1 MSDRGFIVIDRKI
14 TDWKWW
20 GNATARSIWLYL
32 LVTANWK
39 SGFNSDGTE
48 IKRGQVCR
56 SLRNIA
62 DDNQVTVKTIRYWL
76 KKFENGGEIVISRAH
91 YYQVINIV
99 NYDKYQDLQGTK
111 GTSTTTSTTT
121 SGITSTTTDRTKIT
135 IVTKKPSNQVTNKDK
150 RSCSSDD
157 ERSLPDANEI
167 AKKSVLSKQQ
177 TLWFNEFWTAY
188 PRKTGKAQAE
198 KAFAKACRSDVEFSS
213 IMFGLSRQNESKFHP
228 MIDNGEDRFI
238 PYPSTWLNGK
248 RWEDAIEPYTE
259 ETGEDDDMPF

>member
-111 GTSTTTSTTT
+111 GTSTTTS
-121 SGITSTTTDRTKIT
+121 GITSTTTDRTKIT

-157 ERSLPDANEI
+157 ERSPKTDHP
-167 AKKSVLSKQQ
+167 KSRRSVLSEKQSE
-177 TLWFNEFWTAY
+177 WFKEFWTAY

-198 KAFAKACRSDVEFSS
+198 KAFAKACRNDTDIAA
-213 IMFGLSRQNESKFHP
+213 IMYGLSEQCRLKFEP
-228 MIDNGEDRFI
+228 MAANGEAQYI
-238 PYPSTWLNGK
+238 PYPSTWLNGR
-248 RWEDAIEPYTE
+248 RWEDDLEPYT
-259 ETGEDDDMPF
+259 THPGDQDDLPF

>member
-111 GTSTTTSTTT
+111 GTSTTTS
-121 SGITSTTTDRTKIT
+121 GITSTTTDRTKIT

-198 KAFAKACRSDVEFSS
+198 KAFNKVCKNEVDFAA
-213 IMFGLSRQNESKFHP
+213 IMHGLSEQNRLKFQP
-228 MIDNGEDRFI
+228 MIDDGQEQYI
-238 PYPSTWLNGK
+238 PYPSTWLNGR
-248 RWEDAIEPYTE
+248 RWEDKVTPYKE
-259 ETGEDDDMPF
+259 QKGEKSFFDFV